1 MVEYSTFYLFSFV
14 FFRKFVFKT
23 LYELYKSCNTD
34 VCDTEGYKCSD
45 TTEDTQC
52 HQKKTR
58 LENDHHVLEQKEIDS
73 VTKVQQ
79 KTKDLYQRKL
89 AQRYIEW
96 IKKAVIK

>member
-1 MVEYSTFYLFSFV
+1 MLFFHAFFFF

-34 VCDTEGYKCSD
+34 ICQADGDQCSNTAD
-45 TTEDTQC
+45 GNMC

-73 VTKVQQ
+73 VAKIQQ
-79 KTKDLYQRKL
+79 KTRNLYQKKL

>member
-1 MVEYSTFYLFSFV
+1 M
-14 FFRKFVFKT
+14 FKT
-23 LYELYKSCNTD
+23 LYELYKSCD
-34 VCDTEGYKCSD
+34 VCTDTDGYKCSD
-45 TTEDTQC
+45 TLEDSMC